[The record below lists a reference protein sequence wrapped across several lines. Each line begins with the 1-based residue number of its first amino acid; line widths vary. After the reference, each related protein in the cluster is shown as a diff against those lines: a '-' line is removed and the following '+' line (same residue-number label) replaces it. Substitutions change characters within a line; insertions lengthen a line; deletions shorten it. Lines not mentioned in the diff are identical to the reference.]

1 MMLIF
6 FIVAITVLVGV
17 HEYGHFW
24 VARRCGVK
32 VLRFSIGFGKPLWT
46 WRDRHGTEFVLAPIP
61 LGGYVKMLDEREG
74 PVPEDELAF
83 AFTQKTPLQRIAIAS
98 AGPIANFI
106 FAIVVY
112 WVLLVAG
119 VSTVIPVVGYVQ
131 PESLAANALIQ
142 EGDRITAIDGEST
155 TSWQQ
160 VSWRLLERLGED
172 GRIELAMSREGREFN
187 ALVDIRRW
195 LTDKETPDP
204 LQGLGIEPRR
214 LKLAPVI
221 GELVAQGRA
230 EKAGLQVGDRIVAI
244 SGEPVEYWD
253 DWVRVVQQSP
263 SETLITTVERNGLRE
278 TLTMIPEPKQR
289 DDGTWVGFVGA
300 GVQIPEGGL
309 SLPSEWLETTQLGV
323 IEAIAPALEKTWSTM
338 TFTVKSMWKMLQGL
352 VSVKNLSGPISI
364 AKVAGASASHGYES
378 YLNFLALLSISLG
391 VLNLLP
397 IPMLDGGHIV
407 YYSIEILRGKPL
419 SQAAQEWGLKLGMSL
434 LLCLMVVAF
443 YNDLARL

>member
-74 PVPEDELAF
+74 PVPESELAF

-106 FAIVVY
+106 FAIGVY
-112 WVLLVAG
+112 WALLVTG
-119 VSTVIPVVGYVQ
+119 VSTVVPVVGHVQ
-131 PESLAANALIQ
+131 PESLAADALIQ
-142 EGDRITAIDGEST
+142 EGDRITGVDGEPT
-155 TSWQQ
+155 VSWQQ
-160 VSWRLLERLGED
+160 VSWRLLERLGDD
-172 GRIELAMSREGREFN
+172 GRIELSVLREGRKES
-187 ALVDIRRW
+187 ASIDIQRW
-195 LTDKETPDP
+195 LSDKETPDP

-221 GELVAQGRA
+221 GELVPQGRA
-230 EKAGLQVGDRIVAI
+230 ESAGLQVGDRITAV
-244 SGEPVEYWD
+244 SGKPIEYWG
-253 DWVRVVQQSP
+253 DWVRAVQQSP
-263 SETLITTVERNGLRE
+263 SEALTVTIDRNGQRE
-278 TLTMIPEPKQR
+278 VLTIIPAPKQR
-289 DDGTWVGFVGA
+289 DDGTWIGFVGA
-300 GVQIPEGGL
+300 GIQIPEGGL
-309 SLPSEWLETTQLGV
+309 SLPKEWIETTQLGV
-323 IEAIAPALEKTWSTM
+323 IDAVAPALEKTWSTM
-338 TFTVKSMWKMLQGL
+338 TFTVKSMWKMVQGL

-397 IPMLDGGHIV
+397 VPMLDGGHIV

-419 SQAAQEWGLKLGMSL
+419 SQATQEWGLKLGMSL

-443 YNDLARL
+443 YNDLTRL